1 MLVAC
6 EILGI
11 LFYLGIEIYI
21 VNVKKF
27 DSKTFIAYNLF
38 LVISAVL
45 IISIHLII
53 SVMETYK
60 TLRNYYRKYKSL
72 DGDGQAS
79 YESESS
85 YESEDTSGKD
95 GKKKKSERH

>member
-6 EILGI
+6 EIFGI

-27 DSKTFIAYNLF
+27 DSQTFIAYNLF

-72 DGDGQAS
+72 EGDDDS
-79 YESESS
+79 YKSESS

-95 GKKKKSERH
+95 DKKRKS

>member
-27 DSKTFIAYNLF
+27 DSQTFIAYNLF

-45 IISIHLII
+45 IISIHIII
-53 SVMETYK
+53 SVIETYK

-72 DGDGQAS
+72 EGDGQAS
-79 YESESS
+79 YKSESS
-85 YESEDTSGKD
+85 YESEDTSGKNS
-95 GKKKKSERH
+95 KKKKS

>member
-27 DSKTFIAYNLF
+27 DTPTFIAYNLF
-38 LVISAVL
+38 LVISAVV

-60 TLRNYYRKYKSL
+60 TLRNNYRKYKSL
-72 DGDGQAS
+72 EGDNQVS
-79 YESESS
+79 YKSESS
-85 YESEDTSGKD
+85 YESEDTSVKD
-95 GKKKKSERH
+95 GK